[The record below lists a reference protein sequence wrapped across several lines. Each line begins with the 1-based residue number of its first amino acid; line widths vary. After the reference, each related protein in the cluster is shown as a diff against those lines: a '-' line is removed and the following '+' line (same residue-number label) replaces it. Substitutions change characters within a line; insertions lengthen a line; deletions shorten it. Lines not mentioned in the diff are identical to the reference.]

1 MGNSGIFNVDDIS
14 YLSSKNLWSGDNNYI
29 EHIETIDMDGNSN
42 EYEFSNFGEYNT
54 HFLTFNDISSD
65 GGASPLRVRVTID
78 GTIYNNNY
86 EITRFYADG
95 NGGYTESKSTNHTGF
110 EPLIYVA
117 SASLMKNHGTMYL
130 YNATNED
137 RQVEVNY
144 HAIAYST
151 AINGDQRGQLGAG
164 QQQTDGI
171 VEKLT
176 FTTNNS
182 ANLDGQIRIYG
193 VRIT

>member
-1 MGNSGIFNVDDIS
+1 MGNSGIFNVDDIN
-14 YLSSKNLWSGDNNYI
+14 YLQTKNLWSGDNSYL

-42 EYEFSNFGEYNT
+42 TYEFSNFGDYNT

-65 GGASPLRVRVTID
+65 GGASSLRVRVTIG
-78 GTIYNNNY
+78 GTIYSNNY
-86 EITRFYADG
+86 ELTRFYADG
-95 NGGYTESKSTNHTGF
+95 NANYVEGASTNWTGF
-110 EPLIYVA
+110 EPLIYVS
-117 SASLMKNHGTMYL
+117 SANLMRNHGTMYL

-151 AINGDQRGQLGAG
+151 AINGDQRGQVGAV
-164 QQQTDGI
+164 QQQQGGI

-193 VRIT
+193 VRIK